1 MEKVDPAQ
9 KTEKLPLGVNCID
22 TLMGG
27 GLEAG
32 VITELYG
39 EGGSGKSN
47 MSMLFALSAIKK
59 GKTAILLD
67 TEGFSTD
74 RFMQVSGESPES
86 AKSLLLYRVSSL
98 DDQELAIMRV
108 SKMLDKSSK
117 IGVVIVDSFTE
128 YFRVEKSDDH
138 SSRTSGFQKQL
149 GLLSTVAMKGDIPVL
164 ITNQIY
170 MDVESKLLNPF
181 GGFVINHS
189 MKAIYQ
195 LERLSPGK
203 RSITITK
210 HRSLP
215 EGSRAE
221 FKIVDYGISCE
232 V

>member
-22 TLMGG
+22 ALMGG
-27 GLEAG
+27 GLEPG

-47 MSMLFALSAIKK
+47 MSMLFALSAIKN
-59 GKTAILLD
+59 GKTAVLLD

-74 RFMQVSGESPES
+74 RFMQISGGSEDF
-86 AKSLLLYRVSSL
+86 AKNLLLYRVSSL

-108 SKMLDKSSK
+108 SKMLDKNSR

-149 GLLSTVAMKGDIPVL
+149 GLLSTVAMKGNIPVL

-170 MDVESKLLNPF
+170 QNVESKLLNPF
-181 GGFVINHS
+181 GGFVIDHS

-195 LERLSPGK
+195 LERISPGK
-203 RSITITK
+203 RRISVSK

-215 EGSRAE
+215 EGNAADFR
-221 FKIVDYGISCE
+221 IVEYGISCE